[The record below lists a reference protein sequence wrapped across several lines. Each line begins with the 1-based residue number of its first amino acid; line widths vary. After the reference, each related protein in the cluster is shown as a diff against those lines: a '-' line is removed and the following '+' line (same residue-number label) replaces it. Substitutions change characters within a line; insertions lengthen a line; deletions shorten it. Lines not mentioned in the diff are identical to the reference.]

1 MFVINV
7 ININEFFFDIS
18 FNFNFIKENS
28 LVGQVLGEF
37 LVEDVDSK
45 EVSFNKILKM
55 GYFLIISLYLYM
67 YVISNDFFQKEKDF
81 EYFFLI
87 FLNMN

>member
-45 EVSFNKILKM
+45 EVSFN
-55 GYFLIISLYLYM
+55 
-67 YVISNDFFQKEKDF
+67 
-81 EYFFLI
+81 
-87 FLNMN
+87 